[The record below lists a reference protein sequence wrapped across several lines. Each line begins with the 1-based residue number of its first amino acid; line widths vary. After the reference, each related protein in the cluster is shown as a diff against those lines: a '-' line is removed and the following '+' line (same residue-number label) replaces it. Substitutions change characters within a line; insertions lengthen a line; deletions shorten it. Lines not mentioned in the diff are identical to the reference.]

1 MFRRASIVL
10 LALALSVAATACL
23 GRIRLEQPL
32 APEFGDLANVKQIE
46 VVDASGQVLLQGTF
60 NAPSGGNASIERT
73 ADLTRPESKAAAGRA
88 EIDVDRK
95 DGVSEEAIVVRAEDL
110 PYPASCKVMVDGRE
124 VAMFSTTQ
132 DGKIDLRM
140 WRRVTTGEAR

>member
-10 LALALSVAATACL
+10 LTLTLSVATTACL

-32 APEFGDLANVKQIE
+32 SPEFGDLANVKQIE

-60 NAPSGGNASIERT
+60 TAPTGSTASIERT
-73 ADLTRPESKAAAGRA
+73 AELTRPASKAAAGQA
-88 EIDVDRK
+88 AIDVDRK
-95 DGVSEEAIVVRAEDL
+95 DGVSEEEIVVRAEDL

-140 WRRVTTGEAR
+140 WRRVTAGDAR